1 MVYEI
6 MDHGNDVIC
15 HAVPVVLFL
24 VFRKKKTIT
33 VKNKSTTFSMVYT
46 PIDHRNDTIKCS
58 KLCSEKKKTM
68 ENCGRFVK
76 QSGIIFFS
84 EFGFYLFP
92 ISIDNNR
99 RIKSID
105 SRCRFFF

>member
-24 VFRKKKTIT
+24 VFRKKKNYYCKKQIDHIFHG
-33 VKNKSTTFSMVYT
+33 VT

-58 KLCSEKKKTM
+58 KLCSEKKRPWKI
-68 ENCGRFVK
+68 VVD
-76 QSGIIFFS
+76 
-84 EFGFYLFP
+84 LL
-92 ISIDNNR
+92 NNHG
-99 RIKSID
+99 
-105 SRCRFFF
+105 